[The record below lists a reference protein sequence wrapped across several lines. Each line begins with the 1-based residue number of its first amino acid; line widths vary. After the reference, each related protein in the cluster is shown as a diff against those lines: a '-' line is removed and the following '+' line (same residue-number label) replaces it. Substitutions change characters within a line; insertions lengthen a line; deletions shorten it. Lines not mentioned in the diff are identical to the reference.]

1 MGAKPYRR
9 RDISRPE
16 CLRFG
21 APPQALSG
29 PRSERKRGQH
39 PYTQLEDHMTAT
51 VSSPSTR
58 STHPRKLR
66 DVRQLQRFVAA
77 VVLLVPATSVAIG
90 RLFVTDDS
98 DTRKALDLVAANP
111 EGQSTLVL
119 LGFIAILTFVP
130 AFLAAGRL
138 AKRRR
143 PVLTMIALGVNLVA
157 YCSAWAFPA
166 LNNMY
171 FAGATLPVEQRDGAA
186 ALIDAMW
193 AHGFLS
199 ISAMLMI
206 IGHISGAILMGLA
219 LRGSIPTAGWVAM
232 ILSQPAHAAFAVFP
246 LPVIDALAWGLIA
259 LAFAFCAVAVLRTP
273 DDEWDLPP
281 KSTEGEQA

>member
-1 MGAKPYRR
+1 
-9 RDISRPE
+9 
-16 CLRFG
+16 
-21 APPQALSG
+21 
-29 PRSERKRGQH
+29 
-39 PYTQLEDHMTAT
+39 MTAT
-51 VSSPSTR
+51 VSSASTR
-58 STHPRKLR
+58 STRPGKVR
-66 DVRQLQRFVAA
+66 DVRRFQRYVAA
-77 VVLLVPATSVAIG
+77 VVLLVPATTVAIG

-98 DTRKALDLVAANP
+98 NTRKALDLVAADP
-111 EGQSTLVL
+111 GRQFTLTL
-119 LGFIAILTFVP
+119 LSFFAILTIVP

-157 YCSAWAFPA
+157 YLSGWAFPA
-166 LNNMY
+166 LNNLY
-171 FAGATLPVEQRDGAA
+171 VAGATLPVEQRGGAA

-199 ISAMLMI
+199 ISAMLMVV
-206 IGHISGAILMGLA
+206 GHISGAILIGLA

-232 ILSQPAHAAFAVFP
+232 ILSQPAHAAFVVFP
-246 LPVIDALAWGLIA
+246 SPVIDALAWGLIA

>member
-1 MGAKPYRR
+1 
-9 RDISRPE
+9 
-16 CLRFG
+16 
-21 APPQALSG
+21 
-29 PRSERKRGQH
+29 
-39 PYTQLEDHMTAT
+39 MTAT

-58 STHPRKLR
+58 STRPRRVR
-66 DVRQLQRFVAA
+66 DVRRFQRIVAA
-77 VVLLVPATSVAIG
+77 AVLLVPATTVAIG

-98 DTRKALDLVAANP
+98 NTRRALDLVAADP
-111 EGQSTLVL
+111 GRQFTLTL
-119 LGFIAILTFVP
+119 LSFFAILTFVP
-130 AFLAAGRL
+130 ALLAAGRL

-143 PVLTMIALGVNLVA
+143 PVLTMIALGVNLVG
-157 YCSAWAFPA
+157 YLSAWAFPA

-199 ISAMLMI
+199 ISAMLMV
-206 IGHISGAILMGLA
+206 IGHVLGAILLALA
-219 LRGSIPTAGWVAM
+219 LRGSIPNVGWVAM
-232 ILSQPAHAAFAVFP
+232 IVSQPAHLAFVVFP

>member
-1 MGAKPYRR
+1 
-9 RDISRPE
+9 
-16 CLRFG
+16 
-21 APPQALSG
+21 
-29 PRSERKRGQH
+29 
-39 PYTQLEDHMTAT
+39 MTAT
-51 VSSPSTR
+51 VISPSTR
-58 STHPRKLR
+58 STRPRKVR
-66 DVRQLQRFVAA
+66 DVRRLQRFVAA
-77 VVLLVPATSVAIG
+77 VVLLVPATTVAIG

-111 EGQSTLVL
+111 ERQSTLVL

-199 ISAMLMI
+199 FSAMLMV
-206 IGHISGAILMGLA
+206 IGHISGAILIGLA

-232 ILSQPAHAAFAVFP
+232 ILSQPAHVAFVVFP
-246 LPVIDALAWGLIA
+246 SPVIDALAWGLIA

>member
-1 MGAKPYRR
+1 
-9 RDISRPE
+9 
-16 CLRFG
+16 
-21 APPQALSG
+21 
-29 PRSERKRGQH
+29 
-39 PYTQLEDHMTAT
+39 MTAT
-51 VSSPSTR
+51 VSFPSTR
-58 STHPRKLR
+58 STRPRKVR
-66 DVRQLQRFVAA
+66 DVRRLQRFVAA
-77 VVLLVPATSVAIG
+77 VVLLVPATAVAIG

-98 DTRKALDLVAANP
+98 DTRKALDLVAADP
-111 EGQSTLVL
+111 GRQFTLTL
-119 LGFIAILTFVP
+119 LSFIAIMTFVP

-171 FAGATLPVEQRDGAA
+171 FAGATLPVEQRDGAG

-199 ISAMLMI
+199 ISAMLLV
-206 IGHISGAILMGLA
+206 IGHISGAILIGLA

-232 ILSQPAHAAFAVFP
+232 ILSQPAHAAFVVFP
-246 LPVIDALAWGLIA
+246 SPVIDALAWGLIA

>member
-1 MGAKPYRR
+1 
-9 RDISRPE
+9 
-16 CLRFG
+16 
-21 APPQALSG
+21 
-29 PRSERKRGQH
+29 
-39 PYTQLEDHMTAT
+39 MTTT
-51 VSSPSTR
+51 VSSPSIR
-58 STHPRKLR
+58 STRTRKVR
-66 DVRQLQRFVAA
+66 DVRRFRRIVAA
-77 VVLLVPATSVAIG
+77 VILLIPATTVAIG

-98 DTRKALDLVAANP
+98 DTRKALDLVAADP
-111 EGQSTLVL
+111 GRQFALTLL
-119 LGFIAILTFVP
+119 SFFAILTFVP

-157 YCSAWAFPA
+157 YVSAWAFPA

-171 FAGATLPVEQRDGAA
+171 FAGAKLPVEQRDGAA

-199 ISAMLMI
+199 ITAMLMV
-206 IGHISGAILMGLA
+206 IGHVSGAILMGLA

-232 ILSQPAHAAFAVFP
+232 ILSQPAHMAFVVVPSP
-246 LPVIDALAWGLIA
+246 LIDALAWGLMA
-259 LAFAFCAVAVLRTP
+259 LALAFCAVAVLRTS

-281 KSTEGEQA
+281 LSATS